1 MKKILVILLMLM
13 LLISSGCSIFPNG
26 SEKAAYIT
34 SLYFGYDENKS
45 NYYVEFAFYDDKENY
60 IVTNGNAEVKIVD
73 DNGLERYSK
82 KHSFKKSDFFTF
94 YNEQTGKQERIVR
107 IYIPESDLATGTT
120 PNGKVSLNVEC
131 GASFFDT
138 YFEDFNQTVQI
149 LPYELETEYISDL
162 SFSYNADNNGY
173 YVQFCFYD
181 VDKNYKKINGTV
193 NINIVDDKGD
203 VRYNKEHSFTEND
216 YYTYLGVPIVAL
228 FIPQSEVGMG
238 KTVNGRVRLDVV
250 SGDLYWEDYGTNVQN
265 LPVDDV
271 SVYAPS
277 LPVEVKVMTMMIMG
291 ESELQ
296 SKLKITGV
304 KYGIDNSDEPCLL
317 LQAEGEK
324 TYSNNGID
332 AIDRVPDGFMIKL
345 CDKDGFVI
353 YTEAVYLSGIA
364 KGDKFRSDIISIPL
378 SEIDP
383 SEEYT
388 VRVSELESEA
398 W

>member
-13 LLISSGCSIFPNG
+13 LLISSGCNIFPNG

-60 IVTNGNAEVKIVD
+60 VVTNGNAEVKIVD

-149 LPYELETEYISDL
+149 LPYELEAEYISDL

-193 NINIVDDKGD
+193 NINIVDDKGV

-216 YYTYLGVPIVAL
+216 YYTYLGVPIAAL

-265 LPVDDV
+265 LPVDDIT
-271 SVYAPS
+271 VYAPS
-277 LPVEVKVMTMMIMG
+277 NPVEIKVMNWG
-291 ESELQ
+291 EVQ
-296 SKLKITGV
+296 SKLKITGI
-304 KYGIDNSDEPCLL
+304 KYGIYNSDTPCLL
-317 LQAEGEK
+317 LQIEGEK
-324 TYSNNGID
+324 TYSNSSIKTELL
-332 AIDRVPDGFMIKL
+332 VVDGFTMKL
-345 CDKDGFVI
+345 CDEEGFVI
-353 YTEAVYLSGIA
+353 YTEEVPVRGIS
-364 KGDKFRSDIISIPL
+364 KGDKFRTEVISIPL
-378 SEIDP
+378 SELDP
-383 SEEYT
+383 SQEYT
-388 VRVSELESEA
+388 VKVSNLENEI